1 MLHEAG
7 KQFSELPRGTRRLII
22 AALLF
27 VDANFMGTLNGLGIL
42 NILDVLLGGGLPN
55 DMVWLLQLVE
65 SIVSGFV
72 VVKVL
77 FDDVPSGIPR
87 TCLLYTSPS
96 PRDQR
101 GSRMPS
107 SA

>member
-1 MLHEAG
+1 MMQG
-7 KQFSELPRGTRRLII
+7 K
-22 AALLF
+22 
-27 VDANFMGTLNGLGIL
+27 
-42 NILDVLLGGGLPN
+42 
-55 DMVWLLQLVE
+55 VWVE
-65 SIVSGFV
+65 SIVNTGTTFHFTCIFPEIEIQRPVALHEEKPDLANKKLLIVDDNRTNRKILEAQSGEWAMQPV
-72 VVKVL
+72 Q
-77 FDDVPSGIPR
+77 